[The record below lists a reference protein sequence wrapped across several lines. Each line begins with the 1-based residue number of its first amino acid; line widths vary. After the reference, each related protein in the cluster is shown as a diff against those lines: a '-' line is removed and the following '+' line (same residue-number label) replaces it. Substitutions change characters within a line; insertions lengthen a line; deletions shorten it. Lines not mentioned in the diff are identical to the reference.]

1 MRSPF
6 KRYGRGLA
14 TGGPILNL
22 ASAAGATPLA
32 PTADVPTSAR
42 VPRIQVGLAHAGID
56 REPRPP
62 AIGASGTSAGAA
74 SRASAADVCTDGTC
88 RSISEHDLTVVE
100 PRIEAVLRAEYDHL
114 ACSSPA
120 GTSNL
125 YAELPCGHLKP
136 FPWNAALEARD
147 PDDATA
153 PEGHAVA
160 SALAADRQAARLVR
174 DAGELVE
181 FAEASLVRALQ
192 MLSCVGAE
200 DPMRPLI
207 DRVFIET
214 TRVKN
219 ELVGVVE
226 KFHQVGVGS

>member
-6 KRYGRGLA
+6 KPYGRGLA
-14 TGGPILNL
+14 AGGPILNL

-32 PTADVPTSAR
+32 P
-42 VPRIQVGLAHAGID
+42 
-56 REPRPP
+56 
-62 AIGASGTSAGAA
+62 
-74 SRASAADVCTDGTC
+74 AADVTLLYEFGL
-88 RSISEHDLTVVE
+88 RGSFGFHDV
-100 PRIEAVLRAEYDHL
+100 
-114 ACSSPA
+114 
-120 GTSNL
+120 
-125 YAELPCGHLKP
+125 
-136 FPWNAALEARD
+136 
-147 PDDATA
+147 DDATA

-160 SALAADRQAARLVR
+160 AALAADRQAARLVR

-181 FAEASLVRALQ
+181 FAEASIVRALQ